1 MVKQPLFG
9 QDSSPHITSM
19 LISAIATLVCWIIF
33 CVMCLVIKF
42 KPAVPEYKEIQI
54 VLSSTPTEQKVAEEQ
69 STVQESASAVLEN
82 ASAVPENASAVPVN
96 QTAVAEA
103 LEAPA
108 VAETVVEQQPAVVE
122 PVETTKPAE
131 TKKVVSTSSTTT
143 SSAKT
148 TTTQPKTTTT
158 ATPKTTDPSKKVNF
172 DDYQYA
178 TDYSD
183 FSFNNT
189 SSNSS
194 KQSFDWSQFDDS
206 SSEPE
211 PAVSQKVDKVTTQST
226 IQGSA
231 GQTTTQQTQTKTSSQ
246 NKAKDTTPA
255 ASSSTSDA
263 LRSIQNTTGAPASGG
278 TATGSS
284 DVQKFSSDLDIT
296 WNGGAARKAKGSL
309 SINLTTGSSIKEKKT
324 TVKIEFIV
332 GEDGYVTPGSV
343 KITPE
348 SLLPEEVRKEVI
360 SQINLWRFNE
370 GTSRSIATFEY
381 TIIKND

>member
-1 MVKQPLFG
+1 MIKQPLFG

-33 CVMCLVIKF
+33 CVLCFVVKF

-69 STVQESASAVLEN
+69 STVQESASAVAEN
-82 ASAVPENASAVPVN
+82 AS
-96 QTAVAEA
+96 
-103 LEAPA
+103 
-108 VAETVVEQQPAVVE
+108 AVVE
-122 PVETTKPAE
+122 PVETTAPELPKPVETPVAE
-131 TKKVVSTSSTTT
+131 AKVEAPKETPAP
-143 SSAKT
+143 AKT
-148 TTTQPKTTTT
+148 QTAATKTQTKTTNTN
-158 ATPKTTDPSKKVNF
+158 TPKTTDPSKKVNF

-183 FSFNNT
+183 FSFNN
-189 SSNSS
+189 SSSSSS
-194 KQSFDWSQFDDS
+194 KSSFDWSQFDDTDT
-206 SSEPE
+206 ENVQ
-211 PAVSQKVDKVTTQST
+211 VSQKVDKVTN
-226 IQGSA
+226 
-231 GQTTTQQTQTKTSSQ
+231 TSSISGSSASTS
-246 NKAKDTTPA
+246 KADQRQTSSSSSSSSSAKSTPA
-255 ASSSTSDA
+255 ASSSTSA
-263 LRSIQNTTGAPASGG
+263 AAKAIQSATGASSSSGSASGS
-278 TATGSS
+278 T

-296 WNGGAARKAKGSL
+296 WNGGAARKAKGAL

-348 SLLPEEVRKEVI
+348 SLLPEVVRKEVI

-370 GTSRSIATFEY
+370 GLSRSTATFEY
-381 TIIKND
+381 TIIKKD

>member
-1 MVKQPLFG
+1 MKQPLFG

-19 LISAIATLVCWIIF
+19 LISSIATLICWIIF
-33 CVMCLVIKF
+33 CVLCFVVKF

-69 STVQESASAVLEN
+69 STVQESAA
-82 ASAVPENASAVPVN
+82 AAFENASAVPVN

-108 VAETVVEQQPAVVE
+108 VEKTTTPELPK
-122 PVETTKPAE
+122 PVETPKETPAPAKTQTTATKTQTTP
-131 TKKVVSTSSTTT
+131 TKKETPADKKVSYELVKSVEEQMAEQM
-143 SSAKT
+143 SAKKT
-148 TTTQPKTTTT
+148 TTVPDWWNDDTSETEQQTAVTQ
-158 ATPKTTDPSKKVNF
+158 TPG
-172 DDYQYA
+172 
-178 TDYSD
+178 
-183 FSFNNT
+183 
-189 SSNSS
+189 
-194 KQSFDWSQFDDS
+194 
-206 SSEPE
+206 
-211 PAVSQKVDKVTTQST
+211 KVTTQSGMT
-226 IQGSA
+226 GSA

-246 NKAKDTTPA
+246 NKAQDTTPA
-255 ASSSTSDA
+255 VSGSTSDA
-263 LRSIQNTTGAPASGG
+263 LKSIQNTTGAPVSGG
-278 TATGSS
+278 SATGSS

-370 GTSRSIATFEY
+370 GVSRSIATFEY